1 MKNGLSTFIIK
12 NIDIHVCIYIYILY
26 IWYTCVC
33 VSFRGGLKSSGSS
46 GKMKKVDARK
56 YRYWGKH
63 IYVWAIIYHS
73 PGPLNTEGIALDPF
87 YGTLSPLYGS
97 SVSSKCPSGTWWS
110 NCCPVCSGPLIP
122 RQSTAGASL
131 AEPWGT
137 RCQRND
143 LELQGCLARRM
154 ERWLMYWWWCWKLGL
169 SSQ

>member
-1 MKNGLSTFIIK
+1 
-12 NIDIHVCIYIYILY
+12 
-26 IWYTCVC
+26 
-33 VSFRGGLKSSGSS
+33 
-46 GKMKKVDARK
+46 MKKWFEHLDIIELQWLRELISLYHSHGPLNTEGIDARK
-56 YRYWGKH
+56 YRYWCKH

-87 YGTLSPLYGS
+87 YGTLSPRYGS

-110 NCCPVCSGPLIP
+110 NCRPVCSGPLIP

-131 AEPWGT
+131 AEPWGN

-154 ERWLMYWWWCWKLGL
+154 ERWLMYWW
-169 SSQ
+169 